1 MALMTPIESYIHL
14 GKDFDERRKTIL
26 SLREEKLDMTYK
38 YIEQK
43 AQGLN
48 LDQPYQYSDTFE
60 KFGKQYCINFAISKY
75 EGVSVFQVARAIY
88 EQIAGKDEEGLCA
101 AMGTMTIREVRL
113 VPLKYV
119 TICVGYSPNPPALPA
134 VV

>member
-1 MALMTPIESYIHL
+1 MSPFVQRMALMTPIESYIHL

-26 SLREEKLDMTYK
+26 ALREEKLDMTYK

-60 KFGKQYCINFAISKY
+60 KFGKQYCVNFAISKY

-88 EQIAGKDEEGLCA
+88 EQIAGKDEALCQS
-101 AMGTMTIREVRL
+101 MGCMTIREVCKRCSLSADCLSCRL
-113 VPLKYV
+113 
-119 TICVGYSPNPPALPA
+119 
-134 VV
+134 